1 MLTRNGRDD
10 NYIFVQNI
18 SRNIKVSGV
27 GPVIDG
33 GNGSVF
39 YYILSLYI
47 TTTKAYNLITFS
59 HTVII
64 YFVFNNIG

>member
-33 GNGSVF
+33 GNSSVF